1 MKHLVLIGGGHS
13 HAIALHLLGSHLLG
27 SHPFPEVRIT
37 LITDVVDAPYSGM
50 LPGHVGGFYTFA
62 ESHIHLQPLAQSAQ
76 AHLILDQAVGLD
88 LQQNQVLCRHH
99 PPVAFDWL
107 SIDIGST
114 PAKQGIPGAA
124 EYTIPAKPVPQFLA
138 AWTQILQSFAQKATN
153 PRPISI
159 GIVGGGA
166 GGIELAFAMQ
176 AHLQGHPVQIHL
188 FHRNQHLMSSG
199 SEAMRKRFEA
209 LLRLRGVQIYLGEA
223 VVAVEAE
230 SDAQKVVVCQS
241 GLRVACDRIFWLT
254 QAAAPAWLQLAGLAT
269 DERGFILVND
279 TLQSVSHPYIF
290 ATGDIAAMVDHPRP
304 KAGVFA
310 VRQGKPLFKN
320 LQRVTSGQPPQP
332 FYPQRRYLAL
342 VGTGDGKAIALWNGL
357 CVGPS
362 RWLWAWKDWIDRRFM
377 AQFEPR
383 S

>member
-13 HAIALHLLGSHLLG
+13 HAIALHLLGSH
-27 SHPFPEVRIT
+27 PFPDVCIT
-37 LITDVVDAPYSGM
+37 LITDVAHAPYSGM
-50 LPGHVGGFYTFA
+50 LPGHVGGFYTFE
-62 ESHIHLQPLAQSAQ
+62 ESHIHLQPLAQAAN

-88 LQQNQVLCRHH
+88 LEQNWVLCRHH
-99 PPVAFDWL
+99 APIAFDWL

-114 PAKQGIPGAA
+114 PAKQEIPGAA

-138 AWTQILQSFAQKATN
+138 GWHQVLESLAQRKT
-153 PRPISI
+153 PQPISI

-166 GGIELAFAMQ
+166 GGVELAFAMQ
-176 AHLQGHPVQIHL
+176 SRLQGHPVQIHL
-188 FHRNQHLMSSG
+188 FHRSQHLLSG
-199 SEAMRKRFEA
+199 GSAAVGHRFET
-209 LLRLRGVQIYLGEA
+209 LLRACGVQIHLGEQ
-223 VVAVEAE
+223 VTAVEATVD
-230 SDAQKVVVCQS
+230 SQKEVLCQS
-241 GLRVACDRIFWLT
+241 GLRVQCDHIFWLT
-254 QAAAPAWLQLAGLAT
+254 QAAAPAWLQAAGLTT

-279 TLQSVSHPYIF
+279 TLQSVSHPYVF
-290 ATGDIAAMVDHPRP
+290 ATGDIATAVNHPRP

-310 VRQGKPLFKN
+310 VRQGKPLFET

-342 VGTGDGKAIALWNGL
+342 VGTGDRKAIALWNGL

-362 RWLWAWKDWIDRRFM
+362 RWLWSWKDGIDRRFM

>member
-13 HAIALHLLGSHLLG
+13 HAIALRLLG
-27 SHPFPEVRIT
+27 SHPFPNVRIT
-37 LITDVVDAPYSGM
+37 LITDVMDAPYSGM

-62 ESHIHLQPLAQSAQ
+62 ESHIHLQPLAQSAK
-76 AHLILDQAVGLD
+76 AHLVLDQAVGLD

-99 PPVAFDWL
+99 APIAFDWL
-107 SIDIGST
+107 SINIGGT
-114 PAKQGIPGAA
+114 PAKQDIPGAA

-138 AWTQILQSFAQKATN
+138 GWSQILQSFAQKPTKKPTT

-176 AHLQGHPVQIHL
+176 ARLQEHPVQIHL

-199 SEAMRKRFEA
+199 SEAMGKRFEA
-209 LLRLRGVQIYLGEA
+209 LLRLRGVQIHLGEA
-223 VVAVEAE
+223 VMAVEAE
-230 SDAQKVVVCQS
+230 QYAPEVVVCQS
-241 GLRVACDRIFWLT
+241 GLRVKCDRIFWLT
-254 QAAAPAWLQLAGLAT
+254 QAVAPAWLHQAGLAT

-279 TLQSVSHPYIF
+279 ILQSVSHPHVF
-290 ATGDIAAMVDHPRP
+290 ATGDIATVVDHPRP

-320 LQRVTSGQPPQP
+320 LQRVTLGQPPQP
-332 FYPQRRYLAL
+332 FYPQKRYLAL

-357 CVGPS
+357 SIGPS
-362 RWLWAWKDWIDRRFM
+362 RWLWGWKDWIDRRFM
-377 AQFEPR
+377 AQFEP
-383 S
+383 